1 MKLLFTAILG
11 ASLLLVFQ
19 TRAQSLIEAKSTA
32 EAAAV
37 IRAADTGRADLIG
50 DAIGLGVA
58 DPVELIFA
66 LITPETP
73 AGEGERIAHAL
84 TLAAPRRADEVA
96 ASTAIAAGVVGDEAR
111 LIGLIDALVSALAA
125 VPLSDADREAET
137 REVLAALLSVADPE
151 LRVALADAVAG
162 GDGAALLAALGDGP
176 ETAAVIAPPRPFG
189 EGPSGLTLT
198 PGNAAQDA
206 PSAN

>member
-66 LITPETP
+66 LITEIFVCRIFSP
-73 AGEGERIAHAL
+73 AEK
-84 TLAAPRRADEVA
+84 
-96 ASTAIAAGVVGDEAR
+96 
-111 LIGLIDALVSALAA
+111 
-125 VPLSDADREAET
+125 LS
-137 REVLAALLSVADPE
+137 L
-151 LRVALADAVAG
+151 
-162 GDGAALLAALGDGP
+162 
-176 ETAAVIAPPRPFG
+176 
-189 EGPSGLTLT
+189 
-198 PGNAAQDA
+198 
-206 PSAN
+206 